1 MREGAREG
9 EGGDL
14 LLRPHG
20 LVQHVGLQGEGEE
33 EEEDAAPQV
42 RVEDTA
48 PVRAHL
54 LGARGAV
61 GGEGWGEGEG
71 WGQAG
76 GEGEGWGE
84 GWFDGHGVAYG
95 DAVDHVLDV

>member
-1 MREGAREG
+1 MAEGAREG

-20 LVQHVGLQGEGEE
+20 LVQDVRLEGEREE

-42 RVEDTA
+42 RVEDTT

-61 GGEGWGEGEG
+61 GGEGWGEGG
-71 WGQAG
+71 GG
-76 GEGEGWGE
+76 GEGWVRVRA
-84 GWFDGHGVAYG
+84 GVRAG
-95 DAVDHVLDV
+95 SMAMG